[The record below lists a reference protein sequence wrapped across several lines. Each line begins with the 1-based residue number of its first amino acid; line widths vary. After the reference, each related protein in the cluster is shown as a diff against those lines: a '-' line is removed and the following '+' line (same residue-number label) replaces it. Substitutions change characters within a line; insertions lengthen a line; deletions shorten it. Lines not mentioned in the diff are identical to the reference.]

1 MHNDCHRKF
10 WLFKTIVVVF
20 QEARCKH
27 LQMSEVST
35 VWPLHVRMQG
45 QEKIHVPYLT
55 HKGVEKSQS
64 RTASAATAFR
74 ATTSQ
79 WSWKE
84 EEI

>member
-1 MHNDCHRKF
+1 
-10 WLFKTIVVVF
+10 
-20 QEARCKH
+20 
-27 LQMSEVST
+27 
-35 VWPLHVRMQG
+35 MQG

>member
-1 MHNDCHRKF
+1 
-10 WLFKTIVVVF
+10 
-20 QEARCKH
+20 
-27 LQMSEVST
+27 
-35 VWPLHVRMQG
+35 MQG

-64 RTASAATAFR
+64 RTATDSSAATAFR